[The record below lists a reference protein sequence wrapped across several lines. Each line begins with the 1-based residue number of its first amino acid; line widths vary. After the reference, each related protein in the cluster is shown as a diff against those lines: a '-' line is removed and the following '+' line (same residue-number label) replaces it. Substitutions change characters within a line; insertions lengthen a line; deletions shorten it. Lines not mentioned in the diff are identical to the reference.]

1 MTMTRGRSGEV
12 RAAYVQLVDAL
23 LASGDADAAHRC
35 AALAVE
41 QGIWRHPMQ
50 RPLHYVPDLAPR
62 TVYDPADFWFCAY
75 LEEHFPLIRAEL
87 EAVTEPRESGFLTVE
102 EPLLAAGR
110 WEQVTF
116 YEAGQRFGDACARFP
131 VTASI
136 IEGIPEATA
145 AGVGVVT
152 LSWLYPGT
160 RIRPHCG
167 GSNGRLRV
175 HLGLRVPEGARMR
188 VGDQTL
194 TWEEGRCLVFD
205 DSFEHEV
212 WYDGDRPR
220 VVLLMDV
227 SHPELDPGLRA
238 QMLRGRYSL
247 ESRVSGFLR
256 QRGMRRVE
264 VDGDEVRA
272 LLDEGSASQVVR
284 YMRECG
290 VRAAE
295 LRGETLVFD
304 DGVPAGPGGSR

>member
-1 MTMTRGRSGEV
+1 MTTTRGRPGEV

-23 LASGDADAAHRC
+23 LASGDAEAAHRC

-50 RPLHYVPDLAPR
+50 RPLHYVPDLTPR
-62 TVYDPADFWFCAY
+62 AVHDPADFWFCAY

-87 EAVTEPRESGFLTVE
+87 EAVTEPRESGFLPVE

-116 YEAGQRFGDACARFP
+116 YEAGQRFADACARFP
-131 VTASI
+131 VTAAV
-136 IEGIPEATA
+136 IEGIPEATV
-145 AGVGVVT
+145 AGAGVVT

-160 RIRPHCG
+160 RILPHCG

-175 HLGLRVPEGARMR
+175 HLGVRVPEGARMR
-188 VGDQTL
+188 VGDETL
-194 TWEEGRCLVFD
+194 TWADGRCLVFD

-212 WYDGDRPR
+212 WHDGDHPR

-227 SHPELDPGLRA
+227 SHPELDAGVRSR
-238 QMLRGRYSL
+238 MLRGRDSF
-247 ESRVSGFLR
+247 ETRVSRFLR

-264 VDGDEVRA
+264 VDGNEVRA
-272 LLDEGSASQVVR
+272 VLDDGTASQVVR
-284 YMRECG
+284 YMRESG
-290 VRAAE
+290 GRAAE
-295 LRGETLVFD
+295 LRGDTLVFD
-304 DGVPAGPGGSR
+304 AGAFAGSGEV